1 MMKYAI
7 LFVVGLGAAMAV
19 PAAPAS
25 ATPCTQQCYAAYQA
39 CLASGANKTLCSQQ
53 KAECLFE
60 C

>member
-7 LFVVGLGAAMAV
+7 LFVVGLGTAMAV
-19 PAAPAS
+19 PATPVS

-39 CLASGANKTLCSQQ
+39 CLASGTNKTLCRDQ
-53 KAECLFE
+53 KNECLLE